1 MQLAFHVNHVD
12 GIFLQHILQF
22 RALDQQHLIFFCL
35 RMRIAIEALVGDEV
49 FLELDLRE
57 STPVVGFPS
66 HDVPDR
72 IPAQSRIVPGR
83 LLCLCLLYTS

>member
-1 MQLAFHVNHVD
+1 
-12 GIFLQHILQF
+12 
-22 RALDQQHLIFFCL
+22 
-35 RMRIAIEALVGDEV
+35 MRIAIEALVGDDV
-49 FLELDLRE
+49 FLELDIRE

-83 LLCLCLLYTS
+83 LLCLDEHSLLASDDDDIDAMIAGVRCEQHHPMPLFGP